1 MADDPAGDGLGQL
14 LLQAFWWLDQR
25 RAADLEA
32 AGISVSAAQ
41 ALTLAQI
48 PAGGVR
54 PVELA
59 RSAGVSRQAVHQT
72 LNQLQAAGLVRRDRP
87 ARAGAVT
94 VRLTEEGARHARAV
108 ADAENSAEAALAQR
122 IGSERL
128 DALRDALGSEW
139 GEP

>member
-1 MADDPAGDGLGQL
+1 MAGSPSEEGLGQL

-25 RAADLEA
+25 RAAELDA
-32 AGISVSAAQ
+32 AGVSVSAAQ

-48 PAGGVR
+48 PPEGVR

-72 LNQLQAAGLVRRDRP
+72 LNQLQAAGLVHRDR
-87 ARAGAVT
+87 RSTGGAVT
-94 VRLTEEGARHARAV
+94 VRLTEEGVRHSRAV
-108 ADAENSAEAALAQR
+108 ADADAAAEAALARR

-128 DALRDALGSEW
+128 DALRDAVGSEW
-139 GEP
+139 GDP